1 MEMSNS
7 FGSGTMIYTL
17 TLNPALDRELTVP
30 AFAFDKVLRANA
42 VRVDYGGKGFNV
54 SRALAALGA
63 ESIALGFVGGAT
75 GESLTM
81 GLADLGIRTDFV
93 QVAGETRTNVSIVTE
108 DHAHYLKVNDPG
120 PAITPA
126 EQTALLQKIR
136 ALAQPGDWWVL
147 AGSLP
152 PGVLTTFYAEVI
164 RLVQSAGAHAVLDTS
179 GEPLRVG
186 CTAMPFL
193 VKPNAAEAGEL
204 AGTHVSSPDQAC
216 DAFGKIHALGV
227 QNVVISLGRV
237 GALYSDGQSVWQA
250 EPPEVDERNPIGAGD
265 ALVAGLVWAL
275 SCDCSG
281 PEALRW
287 GVACGAAAAS
297 LDGTAMGQRS
307 LVENLARKVRVV
319 SAS

>member
-1 MEMSNS
+1 
-7 FGSGTMIYTL
+7 MIYTL

-30 AFAFDKVLRANA
+30 AFAFDQVLRASA

-63 ESIALGFVGGAT
+63 ESMALGFVGGAT

-126 EQTALLQKIR
+126 EQTALLQKTR

-152 PGVLTTFYAEVI
+152 PGVPATFYAEVI
-164 RLVQSAGAHAVLDTS
+164 RSVQSAGAQAVLDTS

-186 CTAMPFL
+186 CTARPFL

-204 AGTHVSSPDQAC
+204 AGARVTSLDEARSAI
-216 DAFGKIHALGV
+216 GKIRALGV

-237 GALYSDGQSVWQA
+237 GALYSDGQNVWQA
-250 EPPEVDERNPIGAGD
+250 KPPEVDERNPIGAGD

-275 SCDCSG
+275 SHSYSS

-297 LDGTAMGQRS
+297 LDGTAMGSKS
-307 LVENLARKVRVV
+307 LVESLVRQVRLVPV
-319 SAS
+319 SEGMFM